1 MRSTNNL
8 KLKYSLHNKNEHK
21 SFYAKR
27 INTPYRGD
35 DWHYHDEFELYFPMS
50 GSGVRIIGDSME
62 YYGSNELVFCG
73 SNLPHLFKTNLEDN
87 DHDRVVVK
95 FSKSLISQIID
106 NVPEFIKIK
115 QLLIKSSRGILFPV
129 SKSYSL
135 FSDFIS
141 LSEAV
146 GAERIIQLLNIL
158 NKISSIQNFRLLT
171 SDSYKNISES
181 RNDERLQ
188 KVINFITENFYREIS
203 LRELAEISYMTT
215 NSFCRYFKERTNKTA
230 FEFIREFRISQAC
243 QMIINSNKTIS
254 QICDDTGFNSFSSFN
269 RVFKS
274 VKGITASEF
283 KYMYMEINFSN

>member
-1 MRSTNNL
+1 M
-8 KLKYSLHNKNEHK
+8 KLKYSLHNKNEQK

-50 GSGVRIIGDSME
+50 GSGVRIVGDSME

-171 SDSYKNISES
+171 SDSYKNISEG

-283 KYMYMEINFSN
+283 KYMYQEINFSN

>member
-1 MRSTNNL
+1 M
-8 KLKYSLHNKNEHK
+8 KLKYSIHNKNEQK
-21 SFYAKR
+21 SFYVKR
-27 INTPYRGD
+27 KNTPYRGD
-35 DWHYHDEFELYFPMS
+35 DWHYHDEFELYFPMT
-50 GSGVRIIGDSME
+50 GSGIRIVGDSME

-73 SNLPHLFKTNLEDN
+73 TNLPHLFKTNSEDN

-95 FSKSLISQIID
+95 FSKSLIWQIID
-106 NVPEFIKIK
+106 NVPEFVKIK
-115 QLLIKSSRGILFPV
+115 QLLIKSARGILYPV

-135 FSDFIS
+135 VNDFIR
-141 LSEAV
+141 LSEAS
-146 GAERIIQLLNIL
+146 GADRVIQLLNIL
-158 NKISSIQNFRLLT
+158 NKISKIEDFRLLT

-203 LRELAEISYMTT
+203 LKELAEISFMTT

-230 FEFIREFRISQAC
+230 FEFIREFRISKAC

-283 KYMYMEINFSN
+283 KYMYQEINFSN

>member
-1 MRSTNNL
+1 MT
-8 KLKYSLHNKNEHK
+8 
-21 SFYAKR
+21 
-27 INTPYRGD
+27 
-35 DWHYHDEFELYFPMS
+35 
-50 GSGVRIIGDSME
+50 GSGIRIVGDSME

-73 SNLPHLFKTNLEDN
+73 TNLPHLFKTNSEDN

-95 FSKSLISQIID
+95 FSKSLIWQIID
-106 NVPEFIKIK
+106 NVPEFVKIK
-115 QLLIKSSRGILFPV
+115 QLLIKSSRGILYPV

-135 FSDFIS
+135 VNDFIR
-141 LSEAV
+141 LSEAN
-146 GAERIIQLLNIL
+146 GADRVIQLLNIL
-158 NKISSIQNFRLLT
+158 NKISKMEDFRLLT

-203 LRELAEISYMTT
+203 LKELAEISFMTT

-230 FEFIREFRISQAC
+230 FEFIREFRISKAC

-283 KYMYMEINFSN
+283 KYMYQEINFSN